1 MWVLL
6 LTANSR
12 ACWSLRFLLV
22 AVQAQPAL
30 QQGVVMTAG
39 LVNLMD
45 LDPDALKDFM
55 LEHGEKPFR
64 ATQVLKWIYQ
74 WGVADFEAMT
84 NIKKETR
91 AQLAQIACIQAPE
104 IVSEQRSADGT
115 IKWAMD
121 IGDGQLVETVYIPE
135 KDRATLCISTQ
146 VGCPVKCAFCRTGKS
161 GFNRNLKVS
170 EIIGQVW
177 RAATRVG
184 FSQNQEQKPISN
196 VVMMGMG
203 EPLLNVA
210 NVLSVVKILLSDN
223 AFALSKRRVTISTSG
238 IVPAINKIAGKV
250 DVALALSLHAPNDE
264 LRNELVPI
272 NKKFPL
278 QDVLAAVRNYVD
290 NSNANCGRVTIEYV
304 LLDHV
309 NDSTDQA
316 HELAHLLKDLPCKI
330 NLIPFNPHEE
340 SEFKRPSNSRVD
352 RFYKVL
358 VEQYGF
364 TVVTRTTRGDDIAA
378 ACGQLAGQVKD
389 RKATQAAAAS
399 ADHAHVEETAALA
412 AQGLAHL
419 QV

>member
-1 MWVLL
+1 
-6 LTANSR
+6 
-12 ACWSLRFLLV
+12 
-22 AVQAQPAL
+22 
-30 QQGVVMTAG
+30 MTDS

-45 LDPDALKDFM
+45 LDPDTLKDFVVA
-55 LEHGEKPFR
+55 HGEKPFR
-64 ATQVLKWIYQ
+64 ATQLLKWIYQ
-74 WGVADFEAMT
+74 WGVVNFDGMT

-91 AQLAQIACIQAPE
+91 ALLKEISYIHAPE
-104 IVSEQRSADGT
+104 IVSEQKSSDGT

-121 IGDGQLVETVYIPE
+121 IGDGQLVETVFIPE
-135 KDRATLCISTQ
+135 KERNTLCISTQ
-146 VGCPVKCAFCRTGKS
+146 VGCPIKCAFCRTGKS

-177 RAATRVG
+177 RAASRVG

-203 EPLLNVA
+203 EPLLNVQ
-210 NVLSVVKILLSDN
+210 NVLSVVKLLLSDN
-223 AFALSKRRVTISTSG
+223 AFALSKRRVTISTAG
-238 IVPAINKIAGKV
+238 VVPTINKIAGKV

-272 NKKFPL
+272 NQKFPL
-278 QDVLAAVRNYVD
+278 KDLLAAVRNYVD

-309 NDSTDQA
+309 NDSMDQA
-316 HELAHLLKDLPCKI
+316 HELAQLLKDLPCKI

-340 SEFKRPSNSRVD
+340 SEFKRPSNSRID

-389 RKATQAAAAS
+389 RRLKEQMAAAECLHEQSIA
-399 ADHAHVEETAALA
+399 AHIDTKSLV
-412 AQGLAHL
+412 
-419 QV
+419 

>member
-1 MWVLL
+1 
-6 LTANSR
+6 
-12 ACWSLRFLLV
+12 
-22 AVQAQPAL
+22 
-30 QQGVVMTAG
+30 MTDS

-45 LDPDALKDFM
+45 LDPDTLKDFVVA
-55 LEHGEKPFR
+55 HGEKPFR
-64 ATQVLKWIYQ
+64 ATQLLKWIYQ
-74 WGVADFEAMT
+74 WGVVNFDDMT

-91 AQLAQIACIQAPE
+91 ALLKEISYIHAPE
-104 IVSEQRSADGT
+104 IVSEQKSSDGT

-121 IGDGQLVETVYIPE
+121 IGDGQLVETVFIPE
-135 KDRATLCISTQ
+135 KERNTLCISTQ
-146 VGCPVKCAFCRTGKS
+146 VGCPIKCAFCRTGKS

-177 RAATRVG
+177 RAASRVG
-184 FSQNQEQKPISN
+184 FSQNQEQKPIAN

-203 EPLLNVA
+203 EPLLNVQ
-210 NVLSVVKILLSDN
+210 NVLSVVKLLLSDN
-223 AFALSKRRVTISTSG
+223 AFALSKRRVTISTAG
-238 IVPAINKIAGKV
+238 VVPTINKIAGKV

-272 NKKFPL
+272 NQKFPL
-278 QDVLAAVRNYVD
+278 KDLLAAVRNYVD

-309 NDSTDQA
+309 NDSMDQA
-316 HELAHLLKDLPCKI
+316 HELAQLLKDLPCKI

-340 SEFKRPSNSRVD
+340 SEFKRPSNSRID

-389 RKATQAAAAS
+389 RRLKEQMAAAERLHEQSIA
-399 ADHAHVEETAALA
+399 AHIDTKSLV
-412 AQGLAHL
+412 
-419 QV
+419 

>member
-1 MWVLL
+1 
-6 LTANSR
+6 
-12 ACWSLRFLLV
+12 
-22 AVQAQPAL
+22 
-30 QQGVVMTAG
+30 MTDS

-45 LDPDALKDFM
+45 LDPDTLKDFVVA
-55 LEHGEKPFR
+55 HGEKPFR
-64 ATQVLKWIYQ
+64 ATQLLKWIYQ
-74 WGVADFEAMT
+74 WGVVNFDEMT

-91 AQLAQIACIQAPE
+91 ALLKEISYIHAPE
-104 IVSEQRSADGT
+104 IVSEQKSSDGT

-121 IGDGQLVETVYIPE
+121 IGDGQLVETVFIPE
-135 KDRATLCISTQ
+135 KERNTLCISTQ
-146 VGCPVKCAFCRTGKS
+146 VGCPIKCAFCRTGKS

-177 RAATRVG
+177 RAASRVG

-203 EPLLNVA
+203 EPLLNVQ
-210 NVLSVVKILLSDN
+210 NVLSVVKLLLSDN
-223 AFALSKRRVTISTSG
+223 AFALSKRRVTISTAG
-238 IVPAINKIAGKV
+238 VVPTINKIAGKV

-272 NKKFPL
+272 NQKFPL
-278 QDVLAAVRNYVD
+278 KDLLSAVRNYVD

-309 NDSTDQA
+309 NDSMDQA
-316 HELAHLLKDLPCKI
+316 HELAQLLKDLPCKI

-340 SEFKRPSNSRVD
+340 SEFKRPSNSRID

-389 RKATQAAAAS
+389 RRLKEQMAAAERLHEQSIA
-399 ADHAHVEETAALA
+399 AHIDTKSLV
-412 AQGLAHL
+412 
-419 QV
+419 

>member
-1 MWVLL
+1 
-6 LTANSR
+6 
-12 ACWSLRFLLV
+12 
-22 AVQAQPAL
+22 
-30 QQGVVMTAG
+30 MTDS

-45 LDPDALKDFM
+45 LDPDTLKDFVVA
-55 LEHGEKPFR
+55 HGEKPFR
-64 ATQVLKWIYQ
+64 ATQLLKWIYQ
-74 WGVADFEAMT
+74 WGVVNFDEMT

-91 AQLAQIACIQAPE
+91 ALLKEIAYIHAPE
-104 IVSEQRSADGT
+104 IVSEQKSSDGT

-121 IGDGQLVETVYIPE
+121 IGDGQLVETVFIPE
-135 KDRATLCISTQ
+135 KERNTLCISTQ
-146 VGCPVKCAFCRTGKS
+146 VGCPIKCAFCRTGKS

-177 RAATRVG
+177 RAASRVG

-203 EPLLNVA
+203 EPLLNVQ
-210 NVLSVVKILLSDN
+210 NVLSVVKLLLSDN
-223 AFALSKRRVTISTSG
+223 AFALSKRRVTISTAG
-238 IVPAINKIAGKV
+238 VVPTINKIAGKV

-272 NKKFPL
+272 NQKFPL
-278 QDVLAAVRNYVD
+278 KDLLAAVRNYVD

-309 NDSTDQA
+309 NDSMDQA
-316 HELAHLLKDLPCKI
+316 HELAQLLKDLPCKI

-340 SEFKRPSNSRVD
+340 SEFKRPSNSRID

-389 RKATQAAAAS
+389 RRLKEQMAAAERLHEQSIA
-399 ADHAHVEETAALA
+399 AHIDTKSLV
-412 AQGLAHL
+412 
-419 QV
+419 

>member
-1 MWVLL
+1 
-6 LTANSR
+6 
-12 ACWSLRFLLV
+12 
-22 AVQAQPAL
+22 
-30 QQGVVMTAG
+30 MTDS

-45 LDPDALKDFM
+45 LDPDTLKDFVVA
-55 LEHGEKPFR
+55 HGEKPFR
-64 ATQVLKWIYQ
+64 ATQLLKWIYQ
-74 WGVADFEAMT
+74 WGVVNFDEMT

-91 AQLAQIACIQAPE
+91 ALLKEISYIHAPE
-104 IVSEQRSADGT
+104 IVSEQKSSDGT

-121 IGDGQLVETVYIPE
+121 IGDGQLVETVFIPE
-135 KDRATLCISTQ
+135 KERNTLCISTQ
-146 VGCPVKCAFCRTGKS
+146 VGCPIKCAFCRTGKS

-177 RAATRVG
+177 RAASRVG

-203 EPLLNVA
+203 EPLLNVQ
-210 NVLSVVKILLSDN
+210 NVLSVVKLLLSDN
-223 AFALSKRRVTISTSG
+223 AFALSKRRITISTAG
-238 IVPAINKIAGKV
+238 VVPTINKIAGKV

-272 NKKFPL
+272 NQKFPL
-278 QDVLAAVRNYVD
+278 KDLLAAVRNYVD

-309 NDSTDQA
+309 NDSMDQA
-316 HELAHLLKDLPCKI
+316 HELAQLLKDLPCKI

-340 SEFKRPSNSRVD
+340 SEFKRPSNSRID

-389 RKATQAAAAS
+389 RRLKEQMAAAERLHEQSIA
-399 ADHAHVEETAALA
+399 AHIDTKSLV
-412 AQGLAHL
+412 
-419 QV
+419 

>member
-1 MWVLL
+1 
-6 LTANSR
+6 
-12 ACWSLRFLLV
+12 
-22 AVQAQPAL
+22 
-30 QQGVVMTAG
+30 MTDS

-45 LDPDALKDFM
+45 LDPDTLKDFVVA
-55 LEHGEKPFR
+55 HGEKPFR
-64 ATQVLKWIYQ
+64 ATQLLKWIYQ
-74 WGVADFEAMT
+74 WGVVNFDEMT

-91 AQLAQIACIQAPE
+91 ALLKEISYIHAPE
-104 IVSEQRSADGT
+104 IVSEQKSSDGT

-121 IGDGQLVETVYIPE
+121 IGEGQLVETVFIPE
-135 KDRATLCISTQ
+135 KERNTLCISTQ
-146 VGCPVKCAFCRTGKS
+146 VGCPIKCAFCRTGKS

-177 RAATRVG
+177 RAASRVG

-203 EPLLNVA
+203 EPLLNVQ
-210 NVLSVVKILLSDN
+210 NVLSVVKLLLSDN
-223 AFALSKRRVTISTSG
+223 AFALSKRRVTISTAG
-238 IVPAINKIAGKV
+238 VVPTINKIAGKV

-272 NKKFPL
+272 NQKFPL
-278 QDVLAAVRNYVD
+278 KDLLAAVRNYVD

-309 NDSTDQA
+309 NDSMDQA
-316 HELAHLLKDLPCKI
+316 HELAQLLKDLPCKI

-340 SEFKRPSNSRVD
+340 SEFKRPSNSRID

-389 RKATQAAAAS
+389 RRLKEQMAAAERLHEQSIA
-399 ADHAHVEETAALA
+399 AHIDTKSLV
-412 AQGLAHL
+412 
-419 QV
+419 

>member
-1 MWVLL
+1 
-6 LTANSR
+6 
-12 ACWSLRFLLV
+12 
-22 AVQAQPAL
+22 
-30 QQGVVMTAG
+30 MTDS

-45 LDPDALKDFM
+45 LDPDTLKDFVVA
-55 LEHGEKPFR
+55 HGEKPFR
-64 ATQVLKWIYQ
+64 ATQLLKWIYQ
-74 WGVADFEAMT
+74 WGVVNFDEMT

-91 AQLAQIACIQAPE
+91 ALLKEISYIHAPE
-104 IVSEQRSADGT
+104 IVSEQKSSDGT

-121 IGDGQLVETVYIPE
+121 IGDGQLVETVFIPE
-135 KDRATLCISTQ
+135 KERNTLCISTQ
-146 VGCPVKCAFCRTGKS
+146 VGCPIKCAFCRTGKS

-177 RAATRVG
+177 RAASRVG

-203 EPLLNVA
+203 EPLLNVQ
-210 NVLSVVKILLSDN
+210 NVLSVVKLLLSDN
-223 AFALSKRRVTISTSG
+223 AFALSKRRVTISTAG
-238 IVPAINKIAGKV
+238 VVPTINKIAGKV

-272 NKKFPL
+272 NQKFPL
-278 QDVLAAVRNYVD
+278 KDLLAAVRNYVD

-309 NDSTDQA
+309 NDSMDQA
-316 HELAHLLKDLPCKI
+316 HELAQLLKDLPCKI

-340 SEFKRPSNSRVD
+340 SEFKRPSNSRID

-389 RKATQAAAAS
+389 RRLNEQMAAAERLHEQSIA
-399 ADHAHVEETAALA
+399 AHIDTKSLV
-412 AQGLAHL
+412 
-419 QV
+419 

>member
-1 MWVLL
+1 MSDA
-6 LTANSR
+6 LTDS
-12 ACWSLRFLLV
+12 
-22 AVQAQPAL
+22 
-30 QQGVVMTAG
+30 

-55 LEHGEKPFR
+55 VSQGEKPFR
-64 ATQVLKWIYQ
+64 ATQLLKWIYQ
-74 WGVADFEAMT
+74 WGVVDFAQMS
-84 NIKKETR
+84 NIKKESR
-91 AQLAQIACIQAPE
+91 ALFQKIAYIHAPE
-104 IVSEQRSADGT
+104 IVSEQKSADGT

-121 IGDGQLVETVYIPE
+121 IGDGQLVETVFIPE
-135 KDRATLCISTQ
+135 KDRNTLCISTQ
-146 VGCPVKCAFCRTGKS
+146 VGCPIKCAFCRTGKS

-177 RAATRVG
+177 RAASRVG

-210 NVLSVVKILLSDN
+210 NVLSVVKLLLSDN
-223 AFALSKRRVTISTSG
+223 AFALSKRRVTISTAG

-264 LRNELVPI
+264 LRNQLVPI
-272 NKKFPL
+272 NQQFPL
-278 QDVLAAVRNYVD
+278 KDLLTAVRNYVD

-316 HELAHLLKDLPCKI
+316 HELAQLLRDLPCKI
-330 NLIPFNPHEE
+330 NLIPFNVHEA
-340 SEFKRPSNSRVD
+340 SEFQRPSNSRVD

-378 ACGQLAGQVKD
+378 ACGQLAGQVKA
-389 RKATQAAAAS
+389 RRLQEQLVAAERL
-399 ADHAHVEETAALA
+399 HEQ
-412 AQGLAHL
+412 QGVGQLKVKQIL
-419 QV
+419 

>member
-1 MWVLL
+1 
-6 LTANSR
+6 
-12 ACWSLRFLLV
+12 
-22 AVQAQPAL
+22 
-30 QQGVVMTAG
+30 MTDS

-45 LDPDALKDFM
+45 LDPDTLKDFVVA
-55 LEHGEKPFR
+55 HGEKPFR
-64 ATQVLKWIYQ
+64 ATQLLKWIYQ
-74 WGVADFEAMT
+74 WGVVNFDDMT

-91 AQLAQIACIQAPE
+91 ALLKEISYIHAPE
-104 IVSEQRSADGT
+104 IVSEQKSSDGT

-121 IGDGQLVETVYIPE
+121 IGDGQLVETVFIPE
-135 KDRATLCISTQ
+135 KERNTLCISTQ
-146 VGCPVKCAFCRTGKS
+146 VGCPIKCAFCRTGKS

-177 RAATRVG
+177 RAASRVG

-203 EPLLNVA
+203 EPLLNVQ
-210 NVLSVVKILLSDN
+210 NVLSVVKLLLSDN
-223 AFALSKRRVTISTSG
+223 AFALSKRRVTISTAG
-238 IVPAINKIAGKV
+238 VVPTINKIAGKV

-272 NKKFPL
+272 NQKFPL
-278 QDVLAAVRNYVD
+278 KDLLAAVRNYVD

-309 NDSTDQA
+309 NDSMDQA
-316 HELAHLLKDLPCKI
+316 HELAQLLKDLPCKI

-340 SEFKRPSNSRVD
+340 SEFKRPSNSRID

-389 RKATQAAAAS
+389 RRLKEQMAAAERLHEQSIA
-399 ADHAHVEETAALA
+399 AHIDTKSLV
-412 AQGLAHL
+412 
-419 QV
+419 

>member
-1 MWVLL
+1 MIRNLWLFYSHAALNVVLF
-6 LTANSR
+6 SR
-12 ACWSLRFLLV
+12 DV
-22 AVQAQPAL
+22 DAVCER
-30 QQGVVMTAG
+30 QGVVMSDALTDG
-39 LVNLMD
+39 LINLMD

-55 LEHGEKPFR
+55 VSQGEKPFR
-64 ATQVLKWIYQ
+64 ATQLLKWIYQ
-74 WGVADFEAMT
+74 WGVVDFAQMH
-84 NIKKETR
+84 NIKKESRTLF
-91 AQLAQIACIQAPE
+91 QKIAYIHAPE
-104 IVSEQRSADGT
+104 IVSEQKSADGT

-121 IGDGQLVETVYIPE
+121 IGDGQLVETVFIPE
-135 KDRATLCISTQ
+135 KDRNTLCISTQ

-177 RAATRVG
+177 RAASRVG

-210 NVLSVVKILLSDN
+210 NVLSVVKLLLSDN
-223 AFALSKRRVTISTSG
+223 AFALSKRRVTISTAG
-238 IVPAINKIAGKV
+238 IVPALNKIAGKV

-264 LRNELVPI
+264 LRNHLVPI
-272 NKKFPL
+272 NKQFPL
-278 QDVLAAVRNYVD
+278 KDLLAAVRNYID

-316 HELAHLLKDLPCKI
+316 HELAQLLRALPCKI
-330 NLIPFNPHEE
+330 NLIPFNVHES
-340 SEFKRPSNSRVD
+340 SEFQRPSNSRVD

-378 ACGQLAGQVKD
+378 ACGQLAGQVKARRLQEQLVAAD
-389 RKATQAAAAS
+389 RLHEQQS
-399 ADHAHVEETAALA
+399 AEQLKFKQIV
-412 AQGLAHL
+412 
-419 QV
+419 

>member
-1 MWVLL
+1 
-6 LTANSR
+6 
-12 ACWSLRFLLV
+12 
-22 AVQAQPAL
+22 
-30 QQGVVMTAG
+30 MTG
-39 LVNLMD
+39 SLVNLMD
-45 LDPDALKDFM
+45 LDPDTLKDFM
-55 LEHGEKPFR
+55 VAHGEKPFR
-64 ATQVLKWIYQ
+64 ATQLLKWIYQ
-74 WGVADFEAMT
+74 WGVVNFDEMS
-84 NIKKETR
+84 NIKKDTR
-91 AQLAQIACIQAPE
+91 AMLQQIAYIRAPE
-104 IVSEQRSADGT
+104 IVSEQKSVDGT

-121 IGDGQLVETVYIPE
+121 IGDGQLVETVFIPE
-135 KDRATLCISTQ
+135 KERNTLCISTQ
-146 VGCPVKCAFCRTGKS
+146 VGCPIKCAFCRTGKS

-170 EIIGQVW
+170 EIIGQVY

-203 EPLLNVA
+203 EPLLNVQ
-210 NVLSVVKILLSDN
+210 NVLSVVKILLSDH
-223 AFALSKRRVTISTSG
+223 AFALSKRRVTISTAG
-238 IVPAINKIAGKV
+238 VVPTINKIAGKV

-264 LRNELVPI
+264 LRDKLVPI
-272 NKKFPL
+272 NQKFPL
-278 QDVLAAVRNYVD
+278 KELLSAVRNYVD

-330 NLIPFNPHEE
+330 NLIPFNPHED
-340 SEFKRPSNSRVD
+340 SEFKRPSNSRID

-389 RKATQAAAAS
+389 RRQKEQAA
-399 ADHAHVEETAALA
+399 TAAADDA
-412 AQGLAHL
+412 AAVTAPLHERSIEARIDTN
-419 QV
+419 